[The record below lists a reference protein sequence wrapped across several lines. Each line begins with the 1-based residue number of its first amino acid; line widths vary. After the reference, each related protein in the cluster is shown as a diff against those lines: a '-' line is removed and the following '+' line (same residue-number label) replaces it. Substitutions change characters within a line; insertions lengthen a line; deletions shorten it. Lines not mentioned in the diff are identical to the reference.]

1 MNELL
6 DIGEEVIGGDN
17 LNKLLENKKNVIAYD
32 GFEPSGRM
40 HLAQGLLRAHNVN
53 KFVDNGI
60 KFKFWVADWFALMN
74 LKLGGNIKKINQ
86 ASELMIYIWRAC
98 GMKLDEKD
106 ENGENMIQFIKS
118 SEEISKRSG
127 EYWKLVLD
135 ISTKFNLNRIKKCTQ
150 IMGRKENDIG
160 EKLLKLKEKINSL
173 EGNKDEI
180 NGIIDE
186 MIKNNKEELAASQI
200 FYPVMQCADIFLL
213 NVDIC
218 SLGIDQRKVNTLALE
233 YCDKIKRKNKPIII
247 SHHMLM
253 GLNGEEK
260 MSKSN
265 PDSAIFMDDNEM
277 EVKRKIKKAFCE
289 PKNIDKNPIL
299 DWIKWLVFPINKE
312 IILPE
317 NKKHNIPEIKYENY
331 KQLEINF
338 KNGNVFPTELKN
350 GLTLS
355 INNLL
360 NPIRNYFEENKDAK
374 KLLNQVKKFNT

>member
-1 MNELL
+1 MKELL

-17 LNKLLENKKNVIAYD
+17 LNRLLENKKNIVAYD

-60 KFKFWVADWFALMN
+60 KFKFWIADWFALMN

-86 ASELMIYIWRAC
+86 ASELMVHIWRAC

-118 SEEISKRSG
+118 SEEISKRSE

-135 ISTKFNLNRIKKCTQ
+135 ISTRFNLNRIKKCTQ
-150 IMGRKENDIG
+150 IMGRKENDIS
-160 EKLLKLKEKINSL
+160 EKLMKLKEKINSL
-173 EGNKDEI
+173 EGCKDEI
-180 NGIIDE
+180 NDIIDE

-200 FYPVMQCADIFLL
+200 FYPVMQCADIFFLG
-213 NVDIC
+213 VDIC
-218 SLGIDQRKVNTLALE
+218 SLGIDQRKVNALALE

-253 GLNGEEK
+253 GLNGEDK

-265 PDSAIFMDDNEM
+265 PDSAIFMDDNDM

-289 PKNIDKNPIL
+289 PKNVEKNPVL
-299 DWIKWLVFPINKE
+299 DWIKWLVFPIKGK

-317 NKKHNIPEIKYENY
+317 NIKHEIPEKIYHNY
-331 KQLEINF
+331 QKLEEDF

-350 GLTLS
+350 SLTNI
-355 INNLL
+355 INDMLK
-360 NPIRNYFEENKDAK
+360 PIRNYFDNNKEAK
-374 KLLNQVKKFNT
+374 KLFNQVRKFK